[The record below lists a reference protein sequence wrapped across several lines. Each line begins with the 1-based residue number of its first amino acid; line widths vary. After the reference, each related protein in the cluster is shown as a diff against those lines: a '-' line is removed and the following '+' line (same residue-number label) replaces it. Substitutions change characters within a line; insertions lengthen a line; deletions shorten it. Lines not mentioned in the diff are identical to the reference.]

1 MAHDYHNPPLGLG
14 LTSVVLGAVGLLLFL
29 LPVLGI
35 PIGAAGLA
43 FGLVGLVVALFGGP
57 SSLRWSVVGIAV
69 CVVALAADVSIAIAP
84 QGFLPDP
91 KPRVTQPAVD
101 RPYVPPPARPG
112 GPAIRLTEAIPN
124 QTPARPIATTPA
136 RTLARSASE
145 GVEQF
150 SLACASG

>member
-91 KPRVTQPAVD
+91 KPHVTQPAAD

-112 GPAIRLTEAIPN
+112 GPTVRLIQAIHDR
-124 QTPARPIATTPA
+124 TPA
-136 RTLARSASE
+136 RTLAQTLARSASK

-150 SLACASG
+150 SLARASG